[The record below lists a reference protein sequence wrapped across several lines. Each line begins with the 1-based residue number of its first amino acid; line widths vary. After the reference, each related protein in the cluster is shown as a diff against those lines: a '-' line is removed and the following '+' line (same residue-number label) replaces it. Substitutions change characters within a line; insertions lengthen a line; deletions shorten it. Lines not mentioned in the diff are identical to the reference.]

1 MKMKSKWEGID
12 LLCRVFREGHTDN
25 RTHEQ
30 RPSDGAKGVSV
41 GRASPEEGS
50 AWAEGPEM
58 AEA

>member
-1 MKMKSKWEGID
+1 MKSKWEGID

-30 RPSDGAKGVSV
+30 RPSDGAMGISV
-41 GRASPEEGS
+41 GRASQEEGS
-50 AWAEGPEM
+50 AWAEGPET